1 MSIKDMLFGG
11 NVTLRPTYLSPTEIV
26 FEVPEEIKPIQVAP
40 SHTVEIVC
48 ETPDETTPA
57 TWYKDDVKLAP
68 DDVKYETTT
77 KERKR
82 SLVIKDVKP
91 EDAGKYVCEVGPH
104 RTTAAVEVVKPTEEG
119 SLSMNICRDFV
130 WSMVTLC
137 LECFI
142 PVSISA
148 CLSRLKY

>member
-1 MSIKDMLFGG
+1 M
-11 NVTLRPTYLSPTEIV
+11 
-26 FEVPEEIKPIQVAP
+26 PEEIKPIQVAP

-82 SLVIKDVKP
+82 SLVIKDVKQKMQ
-91 EDAGKYVCEVGPH
+91 AN
-104 RTTAAVEVVKPTEEG
+104 TSVK
-119 SLSMNICRDFV
+119 SVHIVQQQLWKLSNQEKKV
-130 WSMVTLC
+130 
-137 LECFI
+137 
-142 PVSISA
+142 A
-148 CLSRLKY
+148 

>member
-1 MSIKDMLFGG
+1 M
-11 NVTLRPTYLSPTEIV
+11 
-26 FEVPEEIKPIQVAP
+26 
-40 SHTVEIVC
+40 
-48 ETPDETTPA
+48 
-57 TWYKDDVKLAP
+57 KLTP

-119 SLSMNICRDFV
+119 SLSLDICSSFV
-130 WSMVTLC
+130 WSMATFTLQ
-137 LECFI
+137 CFI
-142 PVSISA
+142 EVTVSA
-148 CLSRLKY
+148 CTDLFKIVMGIFF

>member
-1 MSIKDMLFGG
+1 M
-11 NVTLRPTYLSPTEIV
+11 
-26 FEVPEEIKPIQVAP
+26 PEEIKPIQVAP

-77 KERKR
+77 KDRKR

-104 RTTAAVEVVKPTEEG
+104 RTTAAVEVVKPPEEG
-119 SLSMNICRDFV
+119 SLSMDMCCNFAKSIC
-130 WSMVTLC
+130 TLTLQC
-137 LECFI
+137 CSGILIC
-142 PVSISA
+142 
-148 CLSRLKY
+148 

>member
-1 MSIKDMLFGG
+1 M
-11 NVTLRPTYLSPTEIV
+11 
-26 FEVPEEIKPIQVAP
+26 PEEIKPIQVAP

-68 DDVKYETTT
+68 DDTKYETTT

-119 SLSMNICRDFV
+119 SLSLGICSNFV
-130 WSMVTLC
+130 WSEHDPLHLAM
-137 LECFI
+137 FYQ
-142 PVSISA
+142 VSI
-148 CLSRLKY
+148 

>member
-1 MSIKDMLFGG
+1 MLFGG
-11 NVTLRPTYLSPTEIV
+11 HVILRPTYLFVPSEIV

-91 EDAGKYVCEVGPH
+91 DDAGKYVCEVGTH
-104 RTTAAVEVVKPTEEG
+104 RTTAVVEVTKPKKEKKITG
-119 SLSMNICRDFV
+119 SPLLVTCYICSGV
-130 WSMVTLC
+130 WASGGS
-137 LECFI
+137 
-142 PVSISA
+142 VS
-148 CLSRLKY
+148 LKYFLFVFV